1 MVTQRKVTR
10 KTRSDAGTTR
20 TVKPKFMEERQQKV
34 QSKPIVPMNDKQRE
48 YIDLINE
55 KNVIVAT
62 GYPGTSKTY
71 LPTAI
76 AADLYKLGQINKIYI
91 TRPAVSTSKSIGY
104 TKGSFSEK
112 MTPWLGGVIPIFQE
126 RLGRPEFE
134 IALEAEDITYIPME
148 TIKGM
153 SISDGWLLVEE
164 ASDLTKDEVIKIVTR
179 MGKGSKLILSG
190 DIRQSELKET
200 SGLAWMSDFVNR
212 HNLSKNFGF
221 IDFNDVNDIVRSNTV
236 REFIVCLVRDEKKG
250 NV

>member
-10 KTRSDAGTTR
+10 RARSDAGTTR

-34 QSKPIVPMNDKQRE
+34 QSKPIIPMNDKQRE

-104 TKGSFSEK
+104 TKGSFLEK
-112 MTPWLGGVIPIFQE
+112 MTP
-126 RLGRPEFE
+126 
-134 IALEAEDITYIPME
+134 
-148 TIKGM
+148 
-153 SISDGWLLVEE
+153 GWE
-164 ASDLTKDEVIKIVTR
+164 
-179 MGKGSKLILSG
+179 G
-190 DIRQSELKET
+190 
-200 SGLAWMSDFVNR
+200 
-212 HNLSKNFGF
+212 
-221 IDFNDVNDIVRSNTV
+221 
-236 REFIVCLVRDEKKG
+236 
-250 NV
+250 